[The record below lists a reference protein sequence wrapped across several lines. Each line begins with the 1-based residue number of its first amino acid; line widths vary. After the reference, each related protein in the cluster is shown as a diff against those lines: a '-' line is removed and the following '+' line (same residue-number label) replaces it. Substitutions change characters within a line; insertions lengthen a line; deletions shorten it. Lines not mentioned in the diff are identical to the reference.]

1 LQAFKVHTA
10 KSTAAVVLLA
20 TLVVGCARWKND
32 PSQSTLK
39 LPAVRENTR
48 SVILEVE
55 FLPIKVDVE
64 DPGEDATIWQ
74 WVDETAVDAA
84 ERSRLIANGLRI
96 GRIINVD
103 RFRSRI
109 DALAPTRDV
118 VDQFLSGASVASEVS
133 HNAKRVPMRLGRR
146 WELQLRQP
154 IEGDHVTMLRLDE
167 DTIGRTLSDPQ
178 YLFAMVATAGEST
191 GEVNVRLRPEIQHG
205 AMRQKWVSSDAAL
218 RIDTRRETW
227 SIKQLDV
234 NLSGMEGDTFV
245 VAAAH
250 PAAGLASQM
259 LGGTNADNLPQQV
272 MVVIRIDQ
280 IPSPVDDL

>member
-1 LQAFKVHTA
+1 MPAFKVQAAT
-10 KSTAAVVLLA
+10 STGAVVLLA

-32 PSQSTLK
+32 SSQSTLK
-39 LPAVRENTR
+39 LPEVHENTR
-48 SVILEVE
+48 SVILQIE
-55 FLPIKVDVE
+55 FLPIKADVE
-64 DPGEDATIWQ
+64 DQGQDASIWQ
-74 WVDETAVDAA
+74 WVDETVVDAA

-96 GRIINVD
+96 GRIINID

-109 DALAPTRDV
+109 DDRAPTQDV
-118 VDQFLSGASVASEVS
+118 VDQFLSGASVASEVA

-154 IEGDHVTMLRLDE
+154 IQGDHVTMLRLDE

-191 GEVNVRLRPEIQHG
+191 GEVNVRFRPEIQHG

-227 SIKQLDV
+227 SIEQLDF

-245 VAAAH
+245 VAAAQ

-259 LGGTNADNLPQQV
+259 LGGSSADNLPQQV